1 MEISKALK
9 SNLRSSHFNL
19 GNSGPEVASS
29 SHANFVKY
37 DISPVLAGERERLIK
52 KNWEAN
58 FCFGT
63 NDKGKLEEETTYN
76 VSSSQ
81 TKP

>member
-1 MEISKALK
+1 MKDNMEISKALK

-52 KNWEAN
+52 KN
-58 FCFGT
+58 
-63 NDKGKLEEETTYN
+63 
-76 VSSSQ
+76 
-81 TKP
+81 